1 MSMNHKR
8 LNKRMLALTRFIAF
22 ERDGFRCV
30 RCVAE
35 GRGGAGK
42 LEGHHKV
49 GLDNGGSPYDP
60 ANVETLCR
68 DCHILQSI
76 SPMRREWAR
85 YLKHTYKQ
93 LGA

>member
-1 MSMNHKR
+1 MSRLHKR
-8 LNKRMLALTRFIAF
+8 LNKRNWALTRFIAF
-22 ERDGFRCV
+22 ERDHFRCV
-30 RCVAE
+30 RCSK
-35 GRGGAGK
+35 AGK

-85 YLKHTYKQ
+85 YLKHTYKR